1 MRIKVAFLFIVF
13 ASALFLTQ
21 VLGTPKPTTG
31 LAKVTLM
38 RTPNG
43 GIQPQAAV
51 DKRGVLHLVYFKGK
65 PEAGNIFYVRRE
77 PGSEGFSNPIS
88 INSAP
93 DSALAIGSV
102 RGAQL
107 AVGKGARIHVA
118 WLGSGKARPKGPSG
132 ATPMLYARLNDDG
145 TAFEPQRNVMQF
157 AVGLDGGGSVAAD
170 PAGNVYV
177 AWHAG
182 AGARGEVSRR
192 VWVAGSR
199 DEGRTFDREQPAIE
213 DPTGACGCCGMRA
226 FADDRG
232 SLYILYRAA
241 RESVHRDMY
250 LLVSK
255 DAGMKFRGS
264 DIAKWELNA
273 CPMSTASI
281 NEGGSGVLLS
291 WETAGQVFYA
301 DVDPATFNV
310 SASVPAPGGGGDRK
324 HPAVIGNGRGETLL
338 AWTEGTAWNRGG
350 ALAWQVFDKDGHPTE
365 EKGRAEGVPVWGL
378 VTAFARPDGGFTIIY

>member
-1 MRIKVAFLFIVF
+1 MRIKRALLFIVF
-13 ASALFLTQ
+13 APAPFLTQ

-38 RTPNG
+38 RTPTG

-51 DKRGVLHLVYFKGK
+51 DKKGVLHLAYFKGK

-77 PGSEGFSNPIS
+77 PGSEGFSNPIR

-93 DSALAIGSV
+93 DSAVAIGSV

-107 AVGKGARIHVA
+107 AVGKGARVHVA

-132 ATPMLYARLNDDG
+132 ATPMLYSRLNDDG
-145 TAFEPQRNVMQF
+145 IAFEPQRNVMQF

-177 AWHAG
+177 AWHSG

-192 VWVAGSR
+192 VWVARSR
-199 DEGRTFDREQPAIE
+199 AEGIPSDREQPAIE

-226 FADDRG
+226 FADDQG

-255 DAGMKFRGS
+255 DAGIKFRGS
-264 DIAKWELNA
+264 DIARWELNA
-273 CPMSTASI
+273 CPMSTAS
-281 NEGGSGVLLS
+281 
-291 WETAGQVFYA
+291 T
-301 DVDPATFNV
+301 
-310 SASVPAPGGGGDRK
+310 
-324 HPAVIGNGRGETLL
+324 
-338 AWTEGTAWNRGG
+338 TEARSG
-350 ALAWQVFDKDGHPTE
+350 ALVSWKTD
-365 EKGRAEGVPVWGL
+365 
-378 VTAFARPDGGFTIIY
+378 